1 MKLQTPDL
9 LIKKDAYLQGLN
21 PEQYAAAT
29 APIDRPVRVLAGA
42 GTGKTELISRRY
54 IHLLRQ
60 LREKGLERPSEKI
73 LVLTF
78 TKDAALSMRERISRN
93 LQAHGEDALGPD
105 VWIGNFHQI
114 CLRLIRSNP
123 FLVGLPPAFKIW
135 GTLDQQQV
143 MEKLLAQVAHNQVSD
158 LSFLAKQVDMPDA
171 FPSAALS
178 VQYLERGPLESIPKL
193 FDAHRVLAIIN
204 RIKTAGLSPREFW
217 ETARQQSQ
225 LLTRVLGAMPMPDD
239 PKAPKL
245 DRMIMKMQSWQTV
258 LEGWADPSWDMIRNA
273 EEKAELAGKAPTPAK
288 YKEELKELSNY
299 YFVPRTLEP
308 MSPDSV
314 LIDDIEQ
321 SENAAIDTLTGL
333 YLLYQDALLKA
344 GACDFDDI
352 INFAI
357 RMLRETPLGAWVR
370 DQFEAVIVDEFQD
383 SNNSQLLLLQ
393 ALCRSGA
400 SNLTVVGDGKQSIY
414 GFRFAQPENLDL
426 VFQGSQ
432 PESIHLQTNY
442 RSHAH
447 ILNAANFVTT
457 DVLGVSA
464 KQSLLPPS
472 EQGVALEA
480 KDRRVTLLA
489 LDAEVSIIE
498 EEDSGFSVIAQA
510 PKAAARKEKKQS
522 EPLDLQRERE
532 ANFIAVEIS
541 NLVENGRYRYSDI
554 AILVQSHGR
563 AEEMTHHLAQFGIPS
578 VRQKTRGFLSLPLC
592 QDLLACLRLLRR
604 PHRDAPLIRLLQKK
618 LNPQQL
624 YSLRKAQKAINS
636 ENTVSLYSFLACLK
650 GSGYLDNNFH
660 LSPARHPR
668 EGGDPSEQEAN
679 NLTQDQSFS
688 LSMDSRFH
696 GNDVTQSL
704 RLSQQIILALA
715 DLIAQFEACRPLRM
729 GVQTPAAL
737 QRLVEALALID
748 STLSTSEQTEQR
760 LQLKTFKK
768 LLWAICETE
777 GRRCSFDALM
787 TKLELYASDPSLD
800 LPITESAENLG
811 DGENAVKILTI
822 HASKG
827 LEFPVV
833 FAAYTGSG
841 KVTNRTDNALLFDAQ
856 FGEKNGFGLMLG
868 KIQGRKSF
876 KPEVYRKIWQEPR
889 AIQEHQRVFYVALTR
904 AKERLYVIR
913 GPRSFPWT
921 DPDKFPCEGI
931 RVLSQMHD
939 AELLKAYF
947 HPF

>member
-1 MKLQTPDL
+1 MKLNL
-9 LIKKDAYLQGLN
+9 LETLDSTLEKDAYLQGLN

-29 APIDRPVRVLAGA
+29 APIDRPVQVLAGA

-60 LREKGLERPSEKI
+60 LREKGVERPSEKI

-143 MEKLLAQVAHNQVSD
+143 MEKLLAQVAHNQMSD
-158 LSFLAKQVDMPDA
+158 LSFLAKQYDMSEA

-178 VQYLERGPLESIPKL
+178 VQHLEKSPLESIPKL
-193 FDAHRVLAIIN
+193 FDAHRVLGILN
-204 RIKTAGLSPREFW
+204 RIKTAGLSPKEFW
-217 ETARQQSQ
+217 EIARQQSQ

-245 DRMIMKMQSWQTV
+245 DRMIMKMQSWQAV
-258 LEGWADPSWDMIRNA
+258 LEGWADPSWDMLRNA
-273 EEKAELAGKAPTPAK
+273 EEKAELTGKAPTPAK
-288 YKEELKELSNY
+288 YKEELKELSNH
-299 YFVPRTLEP
+299 YFAPRTLEP

-314 LIDDIEQ
+314 LIDEIEQ

-370 DQFEAVIVDEFQD
+370 DEFEAVIVDEFQD

-393 ALCRSGA
+393 ALCRPGA

-457 DVLGVSA
+457 DILGAGA
-464 KQSLLPPS
+464 KQALLPT
-472 EQGVALEA
+472 AEA
-480 KDRRVTLLA
+480 IVTKDRRVTLLA
-489 LDAEVSIIE
+489 LDAEISVIE
-498 EEDSGFSVIAQA
+498 DEDASGFSVIAQT
-510 PKAAARKEKKQS
+510 PKASSEKEKKQS

-532 ANFIAVEIS
+532 ANFIAIEIAS
-541 NLVENGRYRYSDI
+541 LVENAQYQYSDM

-624 YSLRKAQKAINS
+624 YCLRKAQKAVNS
-636 ENTVSLYSFLACLK
+636 ENMVSLYSFLGC
-650 GSGYLDNNFH
+650 
-660 LSPARHPR
+660 
-668 EGGDPSEQEAN
+668 EGTDLGLHQEIRKA
-679 NLTQDQSFS
+679 
-688 LSMDSRFH
+688 M
-696 GNDVTQSL
+696 
-704 RLSQQIILALA
+704 A

-737 QRLVEALALID
+737 QRLTEALALND
-748 STLSTSEQTEQR
+748 PVLSSTEQTER
-760 LQLKTFKK
+760 SLQLKTFKK
-768 LLWAICETE
+768 LVWAICETE

-787 TKLELYASDPSLD
+787 TKLELYADDPSLD

-811 DGENAVKILTI
+811 NGENAVKILTI

-841 KVTNRTDNALLFDAQ
+841 KVTNRADNALLFDAQ

-868 KIQGRKSF
+868 KIQGQKSF

-889 AIQEHQRVFYVALTR
+889 AVQEHQRVFYVALTR

-913 GPRSFPWT
+913 GPKSFPWT
-921 DPDKFPCEGI
+921 DPDKFPYEGI
-931 RVLSQMHD
+931 RVLSQTHD
-939 AELLKAYF
+939 AEYLAPYLN
-947 HPF
+947 P